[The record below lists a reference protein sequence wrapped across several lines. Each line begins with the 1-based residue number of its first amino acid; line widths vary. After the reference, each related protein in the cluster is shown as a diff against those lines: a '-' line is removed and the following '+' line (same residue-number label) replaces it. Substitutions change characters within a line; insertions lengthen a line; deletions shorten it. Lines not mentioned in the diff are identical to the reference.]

1 MLDVKIHGVAQKTRP
16 VACVL
21 DLEGLALMTLWLS
34 SLILITL
41 LSNFSSETI
50 VYVVGVPDSFIVDS
64 FGSDAWTQSFF
75 ASGSVRS
82 SSFCFVVI
90 VVKQHMPWDGLSW
103 GQTKYWRIQERE
115 MR

>member
-1 MLDVKIHGVAQKTRP
+1 VAY
-16 VACVL
+16 VL

-34 SLILITL
+34 SLILLTL

-90 VVKQHMPWDGLSW
+90 VVKQHMPWDGFSW
-103 GQTKYWRIQERE
+103 GRTKYWRIQERE
-115 MR
+115 TR